1 MLHRRA
7 GKDLWCWNVT
17 LTAAMER
24 VGLYLYLLPQTNQA
38 RKVIWNG
45 MDGTGRRFLD
55 YLPKQL
61 IRRVNNMDMSLTL
74 INGSII
80 QLTGSNNYNSLM
92 GSNPV
97 GIVFSEYAL
106 QDPRARQY
114 LSPILAENGGWEIIN
129 TTPRGKNHAYDVY
142 QHAMASPHDWFTQRL
157 SVDDTRRSD
166 GSPVITLADIERE
179 RKGGMADELIKQEFY
194 CFPPDAQVFTINGN
208 KDISAIRPGDTVLT
222 HAGRWRNVK
231 DTISREYDGNMI
243 KIFSAGS
250 REPII
255 CTPEHP
261 IRTYE
266 KSTQTYSWTPAKDIT
281 KGMRLVYPKLSNA
294 CNFKPVSESLV
305 KIIAWYITEGSCS
318 KTGLQFTLSI
328 DEDEDANEIISC
340 LNDIGIK
347 GKIYPNKAGG
357 VQNIIV
363 CSTDLVDFLTSS
375 CGSHA
380 RNKRIPFNIIQGHE
394 ELLFQTMMKGDGC
407 FHRSKNRPSLTSVY
421 ATISK
426 NLAYQFQL
434 LGNSV
439 GYKMTITKTKGKEA
453 EILGRRVVTQD
464 KYDVRGTKQTD
475 NNKTER
481 TPLRRTKYGVSSLV
495 RRVETIQYSGTVH
508 NLSVSHDNTY
518 VVAGRA
524 VHNCDFSVGLVGA
537 YYTKEI
543 DAAEK
548 EGRITHFD
556 IDPRIP
562 VYTFW
567 DIGVHDATAIW
578 WMQPKDGMLNMI
590 YYYEACDQ
598 GIEHFIEKIE
608 EVRAQFGF
616 KYHTHYGPH
625 DIANREWGGNAR
637 SRLNIAIQKGLTFNI
652 VQATKIE
659 DGIQSVRSLFSRCR
673 FHVKHTAHGLECLR
687 EYRRKY
693 DEVNKVFMTAPLHNW
708 ASNGADA
715 FRYMAVKWNDLFTR
729 PNSGPFQYV
738 SGF

>member
-1 MLHRRA
+1 M
-7 GKDLWCWNVT
+7 WCWNVT

-142 QHAMASPHDWFTQRL
+142 QQAMASPHDWFTQRL

-194 CFPPDAQVFTINGN
+194 C
-208 KDISAIRPGDTVLT
+208 
-222 HAGRWRNVK
+222 
-231 DTISREYDGNMI
+231 
-243 KIFSAGS
+243 
-250 REPII
+250 
-255 CTPEHP
+255 
-261 IRTYE
+261 
-266 KSTQTYSWTPAKDIT
+266 
-281 KGMRLVYPKLSNA
+281 
-294 CNFKPVSESLV
+294 
-305 KIIAWYITEGSCS
+305 
-318 KTGLQFTLSI
+318 
-328 DEDEDANEIISC
+328 
-340 LNDIGIK
+340 
-347 GKIYPNKAGG
+347 
-357 VQNIIV
+357 
-363 CSTDLVDFLTSS
+363 
-375 CGSHA
+375 
-380 RNKRIPFNIIQGHE
+380 
-394 ELLFQTMMKGDGC
+394 
-407 FHRSKNRPSLTSVY
+407 
-421 ATISK
+421 
-426 NLAYQFQL
+426 
-434 LGNSV
+434 
-439 GYKMTITKTKGKEA
+439 
-453 EILGRRVVTQD
+453 
-464 KYDVRGTKQTD
+464 
-475 NNKTER
+475 
-481 TPLRRTKYGVSSLV
+481 
-495 RRVETIQYSGTVH
+495 
-508 NLSVSHDNTY
+508 
-518 VVAGRA
+518 
-524 VHNCDFSVGLVGA
+524 DFSVGLVGA

-556 IDPRIP
+556 VDPRLP

-729 PNSGPFQYV
+729 PNSGPFTYA